1 MCVITVSREFGS
13 DGSVIAHDV
22 AQALGY
28 QFVDRQI
35 IAKILSQYGFVEYMD
50 DYDSAAS
57 FWDRFD
63 ARKTEMVS
71 MLNRV
76 IQALAHHNNIV
87 LLGRGSF
94 AVLEDYADVLN
105 VRLQAPL
112 AVRIQRVMES
122 QNLPNVDATEDLVKE
137 NDKKRANFIE
147 SFYGP
152 QWVTAKAFDLVV
164 DTSKISPKIA
174 DQWIIEAAK
183 AIDAQDKTG
192 KRTTA
197 AIEVDPV
204 LARVVAEMF
213 PG

>member
-13 DGSVIAHDV
+13 DGSAIAQNV

-28 QFVDRQI
+28 QFVDRQA
-35 IAKILSQYGFVEYMD
+35 IAKILSQYGFVEYTD
-50 DYDSAAS
+50 DYDSAAG

-76 IQALAHHNNIV
+76 IQALAHRNNIV

-94 AVLEDYADVLN
+94 AVLGDYADVLN

-112 AVRIQRVMES
+112 AVRVQRVMEG
-122 QNLPNVDATEDLVKE
+122 QNLTNVEATETLVKE
-137 NDKKRANFIE
+137 NDKKRAAFIE
-147 SFYGP
+147 SFYGN

-164 DTSKISPKIA
+164 DTAKISPEIA
-174 DQWIIEAAK
+174 GRWIIESAQT
-183 AIDAQDKTG
+183 IDAQDKIG

-204 LARVVAEMF
+204 LAKVVEEMF